1 MKMRLSVGMGF
12 ILLVLPCSLLVAF
25 THYPALK
32 ALLNSFWNNG
42 SSFRPSRFVGAD
54 NYRTMLEDDKLVQ
67 VRQNS

>member
-1 MKMRLSVGMGF
+1 MNMRLSYRMGL

-42 SSFRPSRFVGAD
+42 SSIRPSRFVGLK
-54 NYRTMLEDDKLVQ
+54 NYETLYGELPSKSMPP
-67 VRQNS
+67 